1 MGAMVKLTGNVT
13 DPNPSSVALTFN
25 GAMYGSAQ
33 ADSNGNF
40 SFIGPATLGTV
51 SAVGMDGQQQ
61 QSATISTQIASA
73 PPSLTLAV
81 TYGAKRSVTLYGK
94 VTDEAPGGLTV
105 TISGAASGTV
115 TTACDGSFSITLT
128 ASQLGQ
134 VQATVTDAFRLTSLP
149 ASVTLA
155 SNPPVITTF
164 QAKWTSLN
172 SCTFSGTVSDESAPG
187 ETVQLGGIPEL
198 NGVTTTVQSDGTFS
212 ITVTLQPHEKGTA
225 TAQVT
230 DWWGLESNLALAL
243 VG

>member
-1 MGAMVKLTGNVT
+1 MVKLTGTVT
-13 DPNPSSVALTFN
+13 DPSPSSVSLTFN
-25 GAMYGSAQ
+25 GAMCGSAQ

-40 SFIGPATLGTV
+40 SFIGPASLGTV
-51 SAVGMDGQQQ
+51 SVVGIDGQQQ
-61 QSATISTQIASA
+61 QSGTISTQITSA
-73 PPSLTLAV
+73 APSLTLAV

-105 TISGAASGTV
+105 TISGAAKGN
-115 TTACDGSFSITLT
+115 TTTSCDGSFSITLT
-128 ASQLGQ
+128 ADNLGQ

-155 SNPPVITTF
+155 SNPPLITTF
-164 QAKWTSLN
+164 QAKWNSLT

-187 ETVQLGGIPEL
+187 ETVLLGGIPEL

-225 TAQVT
+225 TALVT
-230 DWWGLESNLALAL
+230 DWWGLQSNLALAL